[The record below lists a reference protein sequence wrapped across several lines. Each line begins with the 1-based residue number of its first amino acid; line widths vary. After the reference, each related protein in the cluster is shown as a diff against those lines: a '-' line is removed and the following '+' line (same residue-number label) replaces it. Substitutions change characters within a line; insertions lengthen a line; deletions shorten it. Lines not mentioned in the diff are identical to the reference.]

1 MAIKISWP
9 RILAVAILY
18 AIVGEIVMTLG
29 AFLDM
34 SYYFD
39 PAYFG
44 VWSKIMMPAAGPPPL
59 EFYYF
64 GIAFQL
70 VAGFLFAFVYSVV
83 KRSVNLGVHST
94 LNLRAGKEW
103 HKGWYNMGLMYGF
116 LIFLVA
122 GIPTTMTLYLLIN
135 LPVGLLL
142 SWMLQNLVVYLIM
155 GLVAAKLVK

>member
-70 VAGFLFAFVYSVV
+70 VAGFLFAIVYRVIKGSVP
-83 KRSVNLGVHST
+83 G
-94 LNLRAGKEW
+94 
-103 HKGWYNMGLMYGF
+103 KGWKNKGLMYGF
-116 LIFLVA
+116 LIFLAA
-122 GIPTTMTLYLLIN
+122 GIPMTMTLFLLIN

>member
-29 AFLDM
+29 AMADM
-34 SYYFD
+34 NYYFD
-39 PAYFG
+39 PGYFA
-44 VWSKIMMPAAGPPPL
+44 VWSKLMMPAAGPPPA

-70 VAGFLFAFVYSVV
+70 VTGFLFAIVYRVIKGSVP
-83 KRSVNLGVHST
+83 G
-94 LNLRAGKEW
+94 
-103 HKGWYNMGLMYGF
+103 KGWKNKGLMYGF

-122 GIPTTMTLYLLIN
+122 GIPMSMTLYLLIN

-142 SWMLQNLVVYLIM
+142 SWMLQSLVVYLIM